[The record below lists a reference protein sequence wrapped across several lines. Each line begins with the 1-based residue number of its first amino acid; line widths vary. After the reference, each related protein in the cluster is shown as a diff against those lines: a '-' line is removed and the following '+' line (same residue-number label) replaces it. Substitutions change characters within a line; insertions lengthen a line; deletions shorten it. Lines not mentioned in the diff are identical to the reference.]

1 MTMPS
6 CVFRCTRAT
15 SADRHVRSCLSTVCR
30 PDYRTASGTCGRRS
44 TPALSRPVAGSPAG
58 RPRRNTLALGCSGDR
73 SLSGRRTVDKIRP
86 AHAACVRW
94 LSIYPRFRRSLT
106 WSELAA
112 RPRASLSWLARGCA
126 LTGPTHPSRNLDL
139 AAGHVAYVFQDSLGV
154 GRQGCWRQLATRQRE
169 ALGPLVSIS

>member
-1 MTMPS
+1 M
-6 CVFRCTRAT
+6 R
-15 SADRHVRSCLSTVCR
+15 SAGQPHDC
-30 PDYRTASGTCGRRS
+30 
-44 TPALSRPVAGSPAG
+44 SRPSREAVDAKALHGAVPQRRVALDERPTAQFVTLAAPLAVTVQGSPAG

-112 RPRASLSWLARGCA
+112 RPRACLSWLARGCA
-126 LTGPTHPSRNLDL
+126 LTGPTTQAGISTSLLMSFKTARALGGR
-139 AAGHVAYVFQDSLGV
+139 AAGDSWLLV
-154 GRQGCWRQLATRQRE
+154 NGRRSV
-169 ALGPLVSIS
+169 P